1 MSPPSRPKGETL
13 KAEPEATPVA
23 ARAAYVIGSFDTKGE
38 ELQHLCRCIR
48 GQGVAALSVDVST
61 SAPVARGCD
70 VSADEVAACH
80 PDGAAAVFSGERST
94 AVHAMAQA
102 LTEWLR
108 QRNERGDLGGVIGA
122 GGSGAAALLCPA
134 LQGLPVGLPKLLV
147 CTLASGDV
155 RSFVGS
161 SDIAMLY
168 PVVDVSGLN
177 RISRQVLGNAAH
189 AMAGMVRGWQP
200 PAADALPAIGL
211 SMFGVT
217 TACVQGVTQALRGE
231 FDCLVFHA
239 TGAGG
244 QSLEKL
250 ADDGALAAMVDLTT
264 TEIADLLCGGVLSA
278 GEDRLG
284 APIRRGLPY
293 VGSCG
298 ALDMVNF
305 WGRDTLPE
313 RHADRRLHVHNANV
327 TLMRT
332 TPAESATIG
341 RWIAE
346 RLNRMNGPVRFLI
359 PEGGVSAL
367 DAPGQPFWWPE
378 ADAAL
383 FDAITKHTVQ
393 NAQRRVERI
402 PAHIND
408 PGFIDVVVAAVQEL
422 A

>member
-1 MSPPSRPKGETL
+1 MNAVRERS
-13 KAEPEATPVA
+13 
-23 ARAAYVIGSFDTKGE
+23 AYVVGTFDTKAD
-38 ELQHLCRCIR
+38 ELLYLRDCIR
-48 GQGVAALSVDVST
+48 AQGVRVVTVDVST
-61 SAPVARGCD
+61 SGAGARGAD
-70 VSADEVAACH
+70 VGADEVARH
-80 PDGAAAVFSGERST
+80 GAQPVFTGERGS
-94 AVHAMAQA
+94 AVEAMAQA
-102 LTEWLR
+102 LVAFVRARVE
-108 QRNERGDLGGVIGA
+108 QGDLGGVIGA
-122 GGSGAAALLCPA
+122 GGSGAAALVGPA
-134 LQGLPVGLPKLLV
+134 LRSLPVGVPKLLV

-155 RSFVGS
+155 RPFVGS

-168 PVVDVSGLN
+168 PVVDISGLN
-177 RISRQVLGNAAH
+177 RISRQVLANAGH
-189 AMAGMVRGWQP
+189 ALAGMVRAWQP
-200 PAADALPAIGL
+200 PPADALPALGL

-217 TACVQGVTQALRGE
+217 TPCVQGVTQALQGE

-250 ADDGALAAMVDLTT
+250 ADDGHLAAMADLTT

-284 APIRRGLPY
+284 APIRRALPY

-305 WGRDTLPE
+305 WARKTVPAAFDGRLF
-313 RHADRRLHVHNANV
+313 HVHNANV

-332 TPAESATIG
+332 TPEENARIG

-346 RLNRMNGPVRFLI
+346 RLNRMAGPVRFLI
-359 PEGGVSAL
+359 PERGVSAL

-383 FDAITKHTVQ
+383 FDALERHTEQ
-393 NAQRRVERI
+393 TPRRRIERVA
-402 PAHIND
+402 AHIND
-408 PGFIDVVVAAVQEL
+408 AAFIAAAVRAVREVTGAAPRPRL
-422 A
+422 DAL